1 MMLDDQVCPQAQQA
15 IENQAGGGRRAR
27 SLAIVAIAALGSAAA
42 GACTRVVDVV
52 TADHPNPAN
61 CSTNPTD
68 PACALTIWPTPTHS
82 ANSDPWI
89 VAHHDQITQ
98 MLPRVLVL
106 NFNNG
111 ATTDAARAT
120 AQRQVNAIAEG
131 SRYHGYSDP
140 RAPIFVAYQI
150 VKVVDLTDQQI
161 PAGWPNPSSTLL
173 PVTPTG
179 DFDPLALFSS
189 RFSGL
194 YGFTDP
200 TTPTRSMP
208 LCELFEKG
216 VINEVWL
223 EEGETGI
230 RRVPLNLERKQVYDA
245 TGQAVAGSFAPC
257 VGGGGCLQDLIC
269 GVTVRMAHLDQMRG
283 PGCDLEVRGW
293 GIEGMWSA
301 LPAFAP
307 SAAAFLNRDF
317 QTRFGV
323 RFNGWENLCD
333 QSGATCVSYPT
344 PTTATGTYASGAVWT
359 IDPFVQGCG
368 STGFPPNARTWW
380 DYSNAN
386 PVQSRCEHFG
396 LGDGTAGTDLME
408 PFTDSKI
415 AAADQAFPD
424 CGGGWQIYWRQSI
437 PGFGNTA
444 TTADGRP
451 MRNWWPLLF
460 Y

>member
-1 MMLDDQVCPQAQQA
+1 MMLDNQVCPQV
-15 IENQAGGGRRAR
+15 IEHQAGGRRRAR
-27 SLAIVAIAALGSAAA
+27 SLGIVAIAVLGCAAA

-52 TADHPNPAN
+52 TADNPNPAS
-61 CSTNPTD
+61 CTTNPSD
-68 PACALTIWPTPTHS
+68 PACAATIWPTPTHS

-89 VAHHDQITQ
+89 VAHHDVITQ

-106 NFNNG
+106 NFNNN
-111 ATTDAARAT
+111 ATTDGARAT

-131 SRYHGYSDP
+131 SRYHGYSDT

-161 PAGWPNPSSTLL
+161 PAGWTNPSSTLL

-179 DFDPLALFSS
+179 SFDPLALFSS
-189 RFSGL
+189 RFSAF
-194 YGFTDP
+194 YNFPDP
-200 TTPTRSMP
+200 TTSARSLS

-216 VINEVWL
+216 MINEVWL

-230 RRVPLNLERKQVYDA
+230 RRVPLNVERKQIYDA
-245 TGQAVAGSFAPC
+245 TGQAVAGSFDASA
-257 VGGGGCLQDLIC
+257 GGNDGLQDLIC
-269 GVTVRMAHLDQMRG
+269 GVTVRMAHLDPMRG

-293 GIEGMWSA
+293 GIEGMWNA

-317 QTRFGV
+317 RTRFNV
-323 RFNGWENLCD
+323 RFDGWENLCD
-333 QSGATCVSYPT
+333 QTGAPCVSYPT
-344 PTTATGTYASGAVWT
+344 PTTATGTYTTGATWT

-368 STGFPPNARTWW
+368 STTFPPNARARW
-380 DYSNAN
+380 DYSNGN

-396 LGDGTAGTDLME
+396 LGDGTAGADLME

-444 TTADGRP
+444 KTADGSP